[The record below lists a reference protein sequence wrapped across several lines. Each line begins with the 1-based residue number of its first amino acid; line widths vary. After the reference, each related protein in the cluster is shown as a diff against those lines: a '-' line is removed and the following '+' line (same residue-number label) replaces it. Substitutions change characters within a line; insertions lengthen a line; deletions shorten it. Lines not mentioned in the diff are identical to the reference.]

1 MTAPTRA
8 NRSLRRRSRDGG
20 RPALA
25 SIAWLEP
32 ADSAGSKER

>member
-1 MTAPTRA
+1 MTAPARA
-8 NRSLRRRSRDGG
+8 NRGLRRRSRDGG

-25 SIAWLEP
+25 SIASLEP